1 MRALRNFC
9 VPCGDLTAKFA
20 KNDAKDAK
28 NSLNIY
34 VFSEIVYNFVVSS
47 KTQGYGN
54 NDRHSIRASRC
65 ASQTAPEAQRK
76 RNIRNAETSI
86 NFKKQKNMKQQI
98 ILWISTLLLLT
109 AGAGCKKDV
118 IAPEVTIEKELQ
130 NEDSTSSGNS
140 NSLEVTIIKKLPK
153 ITAIGNHKESKV
165 IRSEKELKSVFT
177 EKDLKHFKDLQ
188 QIDFS
193 KHTLLLGYGTYGNQ
207 VTNMEH
213 SFVRT
218 GSNAYTYLLK
228 VDGDATQPDVF
239 RYGILVDKL
248 AQSAKVTFKIEPLH
262 I

>member
-1 MRALRNFC
+1 MDYTKSAKKTDKIFASDQKNIFIPLSYITKNIRSWKKQPILH
-9 VPCGDLTAKFA
+9 LT
-20 KNDAKDAK
+20 
-28 NSLNIY
+28 SC
-34 VFSEIVYNFVVSS
+34 
-47 KTQGYGN
+47 
-54 NDRHSIRASRC
+54 C

>member
-1 MRALRNFC
+1 
-9 VPCGDLTAKFA
+9 
-20 KNDAKDAK
+20 
-28 NSLNIY
+28 
-34 VFSEIVYNFVVSS
+34 
-47 KTQGYGN
+47 
-54 NDRHSIRASRC
+54 
-65 ASQTAPEAQRK
+65 
-76 RNIRNAETSI
+76 
-86 NFKKQKNMKQQI
+86 MKQQI

-153 ITAIGNHKESKV
+153 ITAIGNHKASKV